1 MPSSAEPSLLR
12 WVSERPVQLRGSALA
27 RALLRL
33 FGWTL
38 VWEGLPARQGVLVA
52 YPHTSNWDFVVGV
65 FAKWA
70 IGIPAHFWGKDSLFK
85 VPLFGAWMRWIGGIP
100 VNRGGALG
108 LAAEMTRRFQLA
120 RDADAF
126 FWLAL
131 APEGTRSLV
140 PHWRS
145 GFYPVAFDAGVPLGL
160 VLFDYQ
166 RKRVG
171 VDRFVVL
178 SGNREADMAQL
189 ADYYREQAR
198 GARPEKA
205 GPVRLK

>member
-1 MPSSAEPSLLR
+1 
-12 WVSERPVQLRGSALA
+12 VQLQGSALA
-27 RALLRL
+27 RGLLRL
-33 FGWTL
+33 FGWRL
-38 VWEGLPARQGVLVA
+38 VWEGLPARQGVLVV

-85 VPLFGAWMRWIGGIP
+85 IPLFSHWIRWIGGIP
-100 VNRGGALG
+100 VNRSGALG
-108 LAAEMTRRFQLA
+108 IAAEMTQRFKAA
-120 RDADAF
+120 READAF
-126 FWLAL
+126 LWLAL

-145 GFYPVAFDAGVPLGL
+145 GFYPVAHEAGVPLGL
-160 VLFDYQ
+160 VIFDYE

-171 VDRFVVL
+171 VDRFIML
-178 SGNREADMAQL
+178 SGQREADMALL

>member
-1 MPSSAEPSLLR
+1 MPSSAEQAVAR
-12 WVSERPVQLRGSALA
+12 WVPERPVQLQGSVLALG
-27 RALLRL
+27 LLRL

-38 VWEGLPARQGVLVA
+38 VWEGLPARQGVLVV

-70 IGIPAHFWGKDSLFK
+70 IGIPAKFWGKDSLFK
-85 VPLFGAWMRWIGGIP
+85 IPLFGAWMRWIGGIP
-100 VNRGGALG
+100 VNRSGAQG
-108 LAAEMTRRFQLA
+108 IATEMSQRLQTA
-120 RDADAF
+120 RQTGEF

-145 GFYPVAFDAGVPLGL
+145 GFYPVAHEAGVPLGL
-160 VLFDYQ
+160 VIFDYEL
-166 RKRVG
+166 KRVG
-171 VDRFVVL
+171 VDRFIML
-178 SGNREADMAQL
+178 SGQREADMALL
-189 ADYYREQAR
+189 ADYYRVHAR
-198 GARPEKA
+198 GARPDKA